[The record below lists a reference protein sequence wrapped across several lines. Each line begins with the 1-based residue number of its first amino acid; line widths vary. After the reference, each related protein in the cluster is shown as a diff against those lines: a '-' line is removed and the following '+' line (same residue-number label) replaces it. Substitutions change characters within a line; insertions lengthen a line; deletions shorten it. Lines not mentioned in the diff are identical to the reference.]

1 MIIYLKPTF
10 ADVEIMLEIINDYA
24 EQGLMLS
31 KSRNAIYENLRDF
44 VLAEDNGKIIGVAGL
59 HLVWNELGEV
69 RSLAVVKDVC
79 QKGVGRKLVELLTE
93 EAKQLGVKNLF
104 ALTYQ
109 QGFFEKLGFRVIAK
123 ETVPQKMWKE
133 CIDCP
138 KFPNCDEIAMIKEI

>member
-1 MIIYLKPTF
+1 MIFRKPSF
-10 ADVEIMLEIINDYA
+10 SDVEMMLEVINDYA
-24 EQGLMLS
+24 GQGLMLS

-44 VLAEDNGKIIGVAGL
+44 VLAEEDGKIVGVAGL
-59 HLVWNELGEV
+59 HLVWNELGEI
-69 RSLAVVKDVC
+69 RSLAVVKDGW
-79 QKGVGRKLVELLTE
+79 QKGVGRRLVEILTD
-93 EAKQLGVKNLF
+93 EAKELGVKHLF

-109 QGFFEKLGFRVIAK
+109 QGFFEKMGFKVVAK